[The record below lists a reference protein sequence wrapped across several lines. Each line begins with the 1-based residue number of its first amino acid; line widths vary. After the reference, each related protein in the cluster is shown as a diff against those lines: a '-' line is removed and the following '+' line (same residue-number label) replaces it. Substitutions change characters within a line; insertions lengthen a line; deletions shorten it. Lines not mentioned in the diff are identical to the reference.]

1 VYQVIRCLDGTG
13 QPTKEE
19 YHYLYDGVDNPN
31 LPLTISGQLA
41 TSDILGNRLTLGT
54 QTYTWDAL
62 NRLVSFSGGSSSNG
76 TSVLGYSY
84 RADGMRVRKSNAN
97 GSTLYR
103 YDGQMGFEDVTLNGA
118 GSVTQVVA
126 CAIGARGVD
135 SQAVTAN
142 GTTAV
147 YYPLYDAH
155 GKTMANLTPSSESYS
170 LSNQRSYD
178 AWGAVRL
185 GASTGDP
192 TGRYCANL
200 GHKQDDES
208 GLVYMR
214 ARYYEPGSGRYISQD
229 PDRQGLNWSV
239 YCSSDPVNKFDS
251 SGKSEKPLGCELYLL
266 AGLHLYAFAVLA
278 VETGFLAEAVQLAMA
293 ACFCFMMELSGGV
306 ASEMWPNVDGG
317 LLNTYEYVFTTAV
330 TLALT
335 TVLKGIQAGQD
346 SLARPAVYAVGLYA
360 LESDGALLAID
371 SPTEM

>member
-1 VYQVIRCLDGTG
+1 MIMNR
-13 QPTKEE
+13 
-19 YHYLYDGVDNPN
+19 
-31 LPLTISGQLA
+31 PLKISGQTV
-41 TSDILGNRLTLGT
+41 TSDILGNRLTLGSRS
-54 QTYTWDAL
+54 YSWDAL
-62 NRLVSFSGGSSSNG
+62 NRLVSFSG
-76 TSVLGYSY
+76 SVLTNYVY

-118 GSVTQVVA
+118 GSVTQVVD
-126 CAIGARGVD
+126 CAIGPQGVD
-135 SQAVTAN
+135 SQTVTSN
-142 GTTAV
+142 GNTAV

-155 GKTMANLTPSSESYS
+155 GNTMANLTASSGSYT

-178 AWGAVRL
+178 AWGSVRQ

-200 GHKQDDES
+200 VHKQDDES

-239 YCSSDPVNKFDS
+239 YCSSDPINKFDS
-251 SGKSEKPLGCELYLL
+251 SGKSEKPFGCELFLL

-306 ASEMWPNVDGG
+306 ASGMLPNVDGG
-317 LLNTYEYVFTTAV
+317 LLNFCEFLFDTAV
-330 TLALT
+330 THTLT
-335 TVLKGIQAGQD
+335 AVLKGIQAGED

-360 LESDGALLAID
+360 LECYGALLAID